1 MRKAKSASFNQWI
14 DEAAKLDPDLKD
26 LRLHP
31 AQQYIWDHV
40 LGKKGMTYAQI
51 NEASLTEKPKR
62 SEHGEQCAVIDWAL
76 NNRGFYPELEYLIA
90 IPNGGFR
97 DKNTAKKLKAEGVK
111 PGVSDLL
118 LPVKRAPYSGLWLE
132 MKAADGLPSRD
143 QINWLVAM
151 IHQNFAANLAWE
163 YDQAVPML
171 ERYLKG
177 EWIQPPVEWFLKQ
190 RTR

>member
-1 MRKAKSASFNQWI
+1 MPRSKTTSQI
-14 DEAAKLDPDLKD
+14 DEAAS

-51 NEASLTEKPKR
+51 NEASLAEKPKR
-62 SEHGEQCAVIDWAL
+62 SEHGEQCAVIEWAL

-111 PGVSDLL
+111 AGVSDLL

-143 QINWLVAM
+143 QIAWLIAM
-151 IHQNFAANLAWE
+151 IHQGFAANLAWE
-163 YDQAVPML
+163 YDQAVPLL
-171 ERYLKG
+171 ESYLKSA
-177 EWIQPPVEWFLKQ
+177 WVQPPIEWFLKQ